1 MAEHNDAI
9 LCPLFFVQSK
19 RSTQLGPGTEDMK
32 EIRRDSP
39 PVNLLCFVATRQ
51 VVGSAPPSRH
61 ADKGAAR
68 LCVKDAV
75 LMVKETRVVQIDRA
89 EYLLGM
95 TLAGRGNQRLAAL
108 AGPGLVQC
116 RILAKTGFVLENQCG
131 FFSGRFF
138 LRLGYVYRCH
148 RCCCALSAWARR
160 RFGRCTEKP
169 SSWRSFRTWPGW

>member
-1 MAEHNDAI
+1 M
-9 LCPLFFVQSK
+9 LV
-19 RSTQLGPGTEDMK
+19 
-32 EIRRDSP
+32 IRRLFGTGTNCIAPSGLP
-39 PVNLLCFVATRQ
+39 LLLCLFPGLAPWAFLSRPCGASFAPEIDGSWFVTRGQ
-51 VVGSAPPSRH
+51 AFEEMDIG
-61 ADKGAAR
+61 

-95 TLAGRGNQRLAAL
+95 TLAGRGNQRLAAP

-138 LRLGYVYRCH
+138 FKVGVRVPLPSMLLRFIGLG
-148 RCCCALSAWARR
+148 
-160 RFGRCTEKP
+160 
-169 SSWRSFRTWPGW
+169 

>member
-1 MAEHNDAI
+1 MALASTGQKQSTSTR
-9 LCPLFFVQSK
+9 LPMFV
-19 RSTQLGPGTEDMK
+19 
-32 EIRRDSP
+32 
-39 PVNLLCFVATRQ
+39 TRGQ
-51 VVGSAPPSRH
+51 AFEKMDIG
-61 ADKGAAR
+61 

-160 RFGRCTEKP
+160 RFGRALKSQVP
-169 SSWRSFRTWPGW
+169 GGVFAHGRDGRRHRTPR

>member
-1 MAEHNDAI
+1 MEVVPTFVE
-9 LCPLFFVQSK
+9 PLANLRSFVVCRVIMNQIDGSW
-19 RSTQLGPGTEDMK
+19 
-32 EIRRDSP
+32 
-39 PVNLLCFVATRQ
+39 FVTRGQ
-51 VVGSAPPSRH
+51 AFEEMDIG
-61 ADKGAAR
+61 

>member
-1 MAEHNDAI
+1 MEVVPTFVE
-9 LCPLFFVQSK
+9 PLANLRSFVVCRVIMNQIDGSW
-19 RSTQLGPGTEDMK
+19 
-32 EIRRDSP
+32 
-39 PVNLLCFVATRQ
+39 FVTRGQ
-51 VVGSAPPSRH
+51 AFEEMDIG
-61 ADKGAAR
+61 

-95 TLAGRGNQRLAAL
+95 TLAGRGNQ
-108 AGPGLVQC
+108 
-116 RILAKTGFVLENQCG
+116 
-131 FFSGRFF
+131 
-138 LRLGYVYRCH
+138 RLGYVYRCH

>member
-1 MAEHNDAI
+1 MEVVPTFVE
-9 LCPLFFVQSK
+9 PLANLRSFVVCRVIMNQIDGSW
-19 RSTQLGPGTEDMK
+19 
-32 EIRRDSP
+32 
-39 PVNLLCFVATRQ
+39 FVTRGQ
-51 VVGSAPPSRH
+51 AFEEMDIG
-61 ADKGAAR
+61 

-138 LRLGYVYRCH
+138 FKVGVRVPLPSMLLRFIGLG
-148 RCCCALSAWARR
+148 
-160 RFGRCTEKP
+160 
-169 SSWRSFRTWPGW
+169 